1 MSHDQEIYELAN
13 KACDGTITSQDRDR
27 LESLLR
33 EQPAQRPLYLRYV
46 RLHAL
51 LSWRYRTG
59 ATSGSPTEGHLEP
72 ADESATFGPSSSGE
86 FSPGSKSR
94 PQSARWL
101 SKSSRWAYAAT
112 IFAILATAWF
122 WHSRLGDPAIQTA
135 GRGDRSR
142 SIATLLGSSGAVWT
156 TGGRAIDVGSRVA
169 AEELRLDSG
178 EAELIFD
185 SGARLLFAG
194 PARLTLESSLSVYL
208 AEGKIAAHMP
218 PSAIGFTVRTPTS
231 TFVDQGTEFGV
242 VAEPSGAT
250 EVHVFQGQV
259 DLQYADPDDADVL
272 DNTLELAGRQARRIE
287 VRGGAGEDVSF
298 SRSRFGNMAL
308 RVAEPV
314 EWTIAEGGN
323 GHFYQLVIETEPIS
337 WHQAARAAAGSF
349 HRGRRGHLVSVTSA
363 PEDQFVIDK
372 LLMETSLRGA
382 WMGMT
387 DSLREANFRWVT
399 GEPFEFSNWAHSPRK
414 QPDNYREASWHGGED
429 YGMYA
434 DYVGDKQWAWND
446 LSVDSIQEKVS
457 AYIIE
462 YEPQV
467 DALRNGS
474 MSFDPIEWPVAEGGN
489 GHFYQLVLALEPTDW
504 ATIRER
510 AKATAHDGAAGDLT
524 ALETEQEIEF
534 VRSRL
539 LVVCGIPDVMIGL
552 SGSLQGEGLR
562 WSNGLPV
569 EGIDVKLPHLPADDV
584 YGILRWHF
592 DHWEIQTRE
601 SSGYPGDWFGY
612 LIEYAV
618 EPVDVAGPAA
628 ASVSRPA
635 PPPDGEL

>member
-1 MSHDQEIYELAN
+1 MSPDQELYELAN
-13 KACDGTITSQDRDR
+13 WACDGTITSQQRDR
-27 LESLLR
+27 LEALLR
-33 EQPAQRPLYLRYV
+33 EQPAQRPIYLRYV

-51 LSWRYRTG
+51 LGWRYRTG
-59 ATSGSPTEGHLEP
+59 ASSGSPMEANLEP
-72 ADESATFGPSSSGE
+72 ADEAASLRPSSSREVTLAINGG
-86 FSPGSKSR
+86 PLA
-94 PQSARWL
+94 ARWL
-101 SKSSRWAYAAT
+101 LRPGRWAYAAT
-112 IFAILATAWF
+112 MIAILATAWF
-122 WHSRLGDPAIQTA
+122 WRSRLGDEATLEA
-135 GRGDRSR
+135 GREDRSR
-142 SIATLLGSSGAVWT
+142 LIATLLGSSGAVWT
-156 TGGRAIDVGSRVA
+156 TDGRAIDVGSRVA
-169 AEELRLDSG
+169 AEELRLDNG

-208 AEGKIAAHMP
+208 AEGKMAAHMP

-259 DLQYADPDDADVL
+259 DLQYAAPGDANVL
-272 DNTLELAGRQARRIE
+272 DQTLELADRQARRIE

-298 SRSRFGNMAL
+298 SLSQFGNMPL
-308 RVAEPV
+308 RVAEPI
-314 EWTIAEGGN
+314 EWKIAESGN

-363 PEDQFVIDK
+363 EEDQFVIDN
-372 LLMETSLRGA
+372 LLMETSLRGV

-399 GEPFEFSNWAHSPRK
+399 GEPFEFSNWAHSPRR

-457 AYIIE
+457 AYVIE
-462 YEPQV
+462 YEPPV
-467 DALRNGS
+467 DALRHGS
-474 MSFDPIEWPVAEGGN
+474 MSFDPIEWPVGAGGN

-504 ATIRER
+504 TTTRER
-510 AKATAHDGAAGDLT
+510 ARSMSHGGLSGDLT
-524 ALETEQEIEF
+524 ALETEHELEF
-534 VRSRL
+534 VRGQL
-539 LVVCGIPDVMIGL
+539 LKVCGIPDVMIGL
-552 SGSLQGEGLR
+552 SGRLQGDGLR

-569 EGIDVKLPHLPADDV
+569 EGIDVNLPHLPADEV

-612 LIEYAV
+612 VIEYA
-618 EPVDVAGPAA
+618 ARPAA
-628 ASVSRPA
+628 ASASP
-635 PPPDGEL
+635 PGSPPDGEL